1 MRVYE
6 VQAGDT
12 PASIAAQNS
21 MAGCPKCAL
30 DLVKVNAHKPTVV
43 YPNGFKTFRE
53 MSVGERLVLPEKW
66 FDGSLDGLPKVY
78 FAALPYPDGV
88 TPSTIGDAAA
98 GVLAD
103 YAAIDAIV
111 AQIGALPQMNDQE
124 FATTATVLGNM
135 IDQAVAQAGSVPQAK
150 DAGASAEWVRERALQ
165 MAGSIINNDTVAT
178 TAARSEIQNV
188 LLAGLDSARGA
199 LQTYYAQVPPT
210 PTPAPKPTPHTAPR
224 PSPPDLLPTPTPPTP
239 EPASE
244 PGLSKGDMFGYGL
257 LVASVA
263 GGVVYLAARKPRR
276 RRRR

>member
-1 MRVYE
+1 MRLYE

-12 PASIAAQNS
+12 PASIAAQDS
-21 MAGCPKCAL
+21 MAGCPKCSL
-30 DLVKVNAHKPTVV
+30 DLVKANEHKPTVV

-53 MSVGERLVLPEKW
+53 MAVGERLVLPEKW

-88 TPSTIGDAAA
+88 TPSTLGDAAA

-111 AQIGALPQMNDQE
+111 AQISALPQMNDQE
-124 FATTATVLGNM
+124 FAMTATLLGNM
-135 IDQAVAQAGSVPQAK
+135 IDQAVAQAGSVPQSQ
-150 DAGASAEWVRERALQ
+150 DASAAAEWIRGRALE
-165 MAGSIINNDTVAT
+165 MAGSIINNDTAAT
-178 TAARSEIQNV
+178 NAARSEIQNV
-188 LLAGLDSARGA
+188 LLSGLDSARGA

-210 PTPAPKPTPHTAPR
+210 PTPTPHVAPR
-224 PSPPDLLPTPTPPTP
+224 PASPDLLPAPTPPSAP
-239 EPASE
+239 PE
-244 PGLSKGDMFGYGL
+244 PGLSTGDMFGYGL

-263 GGVVYLAARKPRR
+263 GGAVYFAARPRR